1 MMRRMKKPDQVTC
14 RTLHG
19 EKRVNNI
26 VYRATWRKKVNPIR
40 DDGTRASDRH
50 PLGSVVSLR
59 TVSLSSWRGMMKF
72 QTNMMKSHSW
82 HCCRSRSKPPLYL
95 DGIPYCHFSFIIN
108 IYGSIINQF
117 VCVYLCTCVR
127 VFLFVMSAFN
137 PASGLDEYPH
147 HTAWWICFF
156 LPPTPTTSPRSLPQ
170 LAGKKVSHQEHASA
184 EI

>member
-14 RTLHG
+14 RTLDG

-26 VYRATWRKKVNPIR
+26 VCRATWRKKVNPIR

-50 PLGSVVSLR
+50 PLGSVVSPR

-117 VCVYLCTCVR
+117 VCVYLCTCVC
-127 VFLFVMSAFN
+127 VCIC
-137 PASGLDEYPH
+137 DE
-147 HTAWWICFF
+147 CVQ
-156 LPPTPTTSPRSLPQ
+156 SSLRTR
-170 LAGKKVSHQEHASA
+170 
-184 EI
+184 